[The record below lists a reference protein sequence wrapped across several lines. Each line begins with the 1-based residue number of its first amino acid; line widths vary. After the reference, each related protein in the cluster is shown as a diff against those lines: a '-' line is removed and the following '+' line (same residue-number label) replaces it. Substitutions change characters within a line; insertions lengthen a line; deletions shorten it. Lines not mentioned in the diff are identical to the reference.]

1 MTTVTLSNLT
11 ADKVTVV
18 LPSGETIVASSAGVS
33 VSTAPEVN
41 NVVAQSPVA
50 PPVAAPAPV
59 AACAP
64 AASAPAPAAVVIA
77 APEPA
82 APSAVLVG
90 IQQ

>member
-11 ADKVTVV
+11 AEKVTVV
-18 LPSGETIVASSAGVS
+18 LPSGETIVASAAGVS

-41 NVVAQSPVA
+41 NVVVQTPVPTPVA
-50 PPVAAPAPV
+50 PPVAV
-59 AACAP
+59 SAP

-77 APEPA
+77 APDQA